1 MKNVLRPFCVAIL
14 GISILFTS
22 CADDGMDGVDGID
35 GVDGVD
41 GADGADGEDG
51 ADGMD
56 AEFPITID
64 QLSFS
69 KIGTFTNGNDEA
81 FAEIS
86 AFDAATNKLFI
97 VNPEENEVSVLDL
110 TDASNPVKGT
120 SIALAGNP
128 NSVAVHNGVLAVAVE
143 NMDKQADGTIETYAT
158 DTQSLLVSYPAGAL
172 PDMVAFSPDGEYIVS
187 ANEGEPNDDY
197 TVDPEGSITI
207 VEVATETVTQVYFTG
222 QTDPGN
228 GFRVFGNNGMSTFV
242 QDIEPEYVAISDDS
256 ATAYISLQENNGMA
270 IVDLASKTITGLV
283 GLGTKNHNV
292 SGNEID
298 ASNDDGI
305 PGNLQNWNVLG
316 FYMPDAIDYFT
327 ANGNGYVVSA
337 NEGDARDYD
346 GYSEEVRVKDLEL
359 DPAFYPDFDML
370 QEDEN
375 LGRLK
380 TTTANGDEDNDGLYE
395 QIYAYGARSFSIWD
409 ANGQLVYDSGS
420 EIARRT
426 LALAPSIFNQD
437 EGEVDE
443 RSDDKGAEPESV
455 VTLKVGDETLLF
467 VGLERTSGILA
478 YNITNPFSPVFV
490 TWIYDGTDISPEGI
504 IVVDKDDSPTGSYL
518 MIATHEVSSTIAIY
532 ELK

>member
-305 PGNLQNWNVLG
+305 PG
-316 FYMPDAIDYFT
+316 
-327 ANGNGYVVSA
+327 
-337 NEGDARDYD
+337 
-346 GYSEEVRVKDLEL
+346 
-359 DPAFYPDFDML
+359 
-370 QEDEN
+370 
-375 LGRLK
+375 
-380 TTTANGDEDNDGLYE
+380 
-395 QIYAYGARSFSIWD
+395 IY
-409 ANGQLVYDSGS
+409 
-420 EIARRT
+420 RT
-426 LALAPSIFNQD
+426 GMF
-437 EGEVDE
+437 
-443 RSDDKGAEPESV
+443 
-455 VTLKVGDETLLF
+455 
-467 VGLERTSGILA
+467 
-478 YNITNPFSPVFV
+478 
-490 TWIYDGTDISPEGI
+490 
-504 IVVDKDDSPTGSYL
+504 
-518 MIATHEVSSTIAIY
+518 
-532 ELK
+532 